1 MQTFKD
7 EQGRTWNL
15 KATVNAIQR
24 IKDQA
29 EVDLLR
35 LLDDKEIVGEAISNP
50 VTFVAMLWSWCEPQA
65 NTHGVSPEQF
75 GELIYGETFDAAL
88 TAFQL
93 ELPNFFP
100 QHRRIMVEQMIRRT
114 LQAEEMAGQRM
125 TTLLQSDKVEQAM
138 TKAMDRAEEQAIK
151 TLDRIA
157 GGDSSTN

>member
-7 EQGRTWNL
+7 EQGRTWKL

-29 EVDLLR
+29 DVDLLR
-35 LLDDKEIVGEAISNP
+35 LLDDKTIIGEAISNP
-50 VTFVAMLWSWCEPQA
+50 VTFVAMLWAWCEPEA
-65 NTHGVSPEQF
+65 MTHGVSPEQF
-75 GELIYGETFDAAL
+75 GELIYGDTFDAAL

-93 ELPNFFP
+93 ELPSFFP

-114 LQAEEMAGQRM
+114 MQAEEMAGQRL
-125 TTLLQSDKVEQAM
+125 TTLLQSDKVDQAL
-138 TKAMDRAEEQAIK
+138 TRAMDRAEDQAIQ

-157 GGDSSTN
+157 GGDLSTK